1 MALMKQIAALD
12 GGTLSVPSLTTA
24 YLPSPVDEWN
34 FFLQSRCYI
43 LAAGQTCAR
52 LKVTFDFAGELTV
65 WYVYPDVNG
74 TAYIPLNDI
83 LAYRFQRQSL
93 DTMGLVNVYGTVE
106 AKAEDGDGNTLD
118 TVSFTANIYDCTGL
132 RGGYPAAGFSHLL
145 PDTFRVPAAIA
156 YNEFFNVGCRLTRGV
171 NLVELSSGGNT
182 YQYWQAEAAGEAV
195 GVNLK
200 SKGVPVYLR
209 AYEDSNTPDPSAL
222 VGDAR
227 FELVDCMDDKL
238 LLTWWS
244 VEDGF
249 YKSRVADI
257 AGSGAD
263 QLQAVDYIHDF
274 QDYTNKDA
282 DVYAAARFAT
292 LTQRD
297 YEYYRDLL
305 MSDEVYVVA
314 PVDTADGLAEIMR
327 VPVRIDGSL
336 PQSKLVQPT
345 TIDFNIVFDKF
356 SEL

>member
-1 MALMKQIAALD
+1 MKQIATLD
-12 GGTLSVPSLTTA
+12 GGTLSAPSLTTA
-24 YLPSPVDEWN
+24 YLPAPVEEWN
-34 FFLQSRCYI
+34 FFLQSRCYL
-43 LAAGQTCAR
+43 LAEGQTCAR
-52 LKVTFDFAGELTV
+52 LAVTFGFGLDFKT
-65 WYVYPDVNG
+65 WYVYPDVDG
-74 TAYIPLNDI
+74 DAYIPLNDI
-83 LAYRFQRQSL
+83 FAYHFTRQSL
-93 DTMGLVNVYGTVE
+93 DTIGLVNVYGTVE
-106 AKAEDGDGNTLD
+106 VKAEDGDGNTLD
-118 TVSFTANIYDCTGL
+118 TVTFTANIYDCTGL

-182 YQYWQAEAAGEAV
+182 YQYWHTEAGGEAV

-222 VGDAR
+222 VGEAR
-227 FELVDCMDDKL
+227 FDLVDCMDDKL

-249 YKSRVADI
+249 YKSRVADV

-263 QLQAVDYIHDF
+263 QTQAVDYIHDF
-274 QDYTNKDA
+274 EDRTAKDA
-282 DVYAAARFAT
+282 DAYAAARFAT

-305 MSDEVYVVA
+305 MSDEVYIIA
-314 PVDTADGLAEIMR
+314 PVDTADGLAEIRR

-345 TIDFNIVFDKF
+345 TIEFNIVFDQY